1 MNRRSDGCPPIGRSS
16 RGLTRDDR
24 VRAKFRAVKKAEA
37 DGIVADSL
45 DVRKALIQR
54 MEAGELTLAEAQ
66 AELAKLKRT
75 AKKNGQT
82 TRAKVWR
89 QS

>member
-1 MNRRSDGCPPIGRSS
+1 MNRRSSS
-16 RGLTRDDR
+16 GLQRDER
-24 VRAKFRAVKKAEA
+24 VRAKFAAVRQAEA

-45 DVRKALIQR
+45 DVRKALIKR
-54 MEAGELTLAEAQ
+54 MKAGELTLAQ
-66 AELAKLKRT
+66 VQSELAKIKRA